1 MGSRTEPQTFTMYL
15 LPSLL
20 SSLLA
25 LSFSSLAEAASCTVS
40 PALSSAS
47 GAEVGL
53 IIIPGAQ
60 LEGER
65 YGPLATQ
72 IQTQL
77 ADKAKAWV
85 GITKSWLGNFPNPL
99 EISGALTDCLSQASA
114 QGLAGPVYMA
124 GHSLGGI
131 MLETF
136 IKDHADMASGIIL
149 LGSYL
154 PDLF

>member
-1 MGSRTEPQTFTMYL
+1 MYL
-15 LPSLL
+15 LSSILP
-20 SSLLA
+20 SLLA

-77 ADKAKAWV
+77 ADKAKVWV

-99 EISGALTDCLSQASA
+99 EISGAINDCLSQASA
-114 QGLAGPVYMA
+114 EGYGGPVYMA

-131 MLETF
+131 MLETY
-136 IKDHADMASGIIL
+136 IKVTQ
-149 LGSYL
+149 SYKPPARHL
-154 PDLF
+154 PARITRT